1 VCPRPERPVP
11 IPQNYNPALALLQQP
26 ELLPDLSPE
35 PEQKPKLQG
44 ERLIFPVARGTG
56 RIAKKI
62 GKKIFAIRPSETEL
76 NLAIMNGLR
85 KQFSEERVNAIID
98 ESFAEHC
105 SHMPESNRPELYE
118 LYESG
123 FIDKALERRSIRW
136 VIGRPKRK

>member
-1 VCPRPERPVP
+1 MFPAPQPKPETEP
-11 IPQNYNPALALLQQP
+11 II
-26 ELLPDLSPE
+26 LP
-35 PEQKPKLQG
+35 
-44 ERLIFPVARGTG
+44 IARGTG

-62 GKKIFAIRPSETEL
+62 AKKLFAIRPSETEL
-76 NLAIMNGLR
+76 NLEIMNGLR

-98 ESFAEHC
+98 ESFTEHY

-123 FIDKALERRSIRW
+123 FVDKALERRNIRW